1 MRELLL
7 LSLFSGEEIEVQIHN
22 LPRPRIPTSGML
34 VNAWQYLTNGSPP
47 TFCTSHPT
55 NSLFI
60 VFASTPTIVNFKLP
74 INWHYEWSWEE
85 THTICSHEPVQVA
98 SSILD
103 SNSGNLALEDQSW
116 NQHWRHS
123 KDISVNISSK
133 REIIC
138 YS

>member
-22 LPRPRIPTSGML
+22 LPRARISTSGML

-47 TFCTSHPT
+47 TFCTSYPT

-60 VFASTPTIVNFKLP
+60 VCASTPIIVNFKLP
-74 INWHYEWSWEE
+74 INWRYEWSWEE
-85 THTICSHEPVQVA
+85 MHTICSHEPVQVA

-103 SNSGNLALEDQSW
+103 SNPGNLALEDQSW
-116 NQHWRHS
+116 NQHWWHS
-123 KDISVNISSK
+123 KAISVNISSK